1 MHEQLHWSKATFLKQ
16 QHHIPPYAL
25 RQKKQFTNKNQH
37 GKWHHW
43 NTWSSC
49 QTHYL
54 FHPAM
59 RHGLLGDSA
68 TRKHAQAVQSVC
80 KWWWLAGI
88 VTTWNPNDPCFDWF
102 RAFLWRVGAL
112 LFRKQDLGNHYISST
127 WFSWKEENF
136 LSYSLPFWGD
146 VLWRSVWRLKIWG
159 PQPYGC
165 PNPKR
170 KRTISKWFRKFSQF
184 NLHQV
189 TTKRKN
195 WLQIHLKHCFSRCY
209 RFCQYSWPWHL
220 YLHLFHQWKTSA
232 KSLTTG

>member
-1 MHEQLHWSKATFLKQ
+1 MHEQLHWRKATFLKQ

-184 NLHQV
+184 APGHYKEKKLVINRLNTLFFQLLPFLPILMTLAPIFAPV
-189 TTKRKN
+189 SPMKN
-195 WLQIHLKHCFSRCY
+195 I
-209 RFCQYSWPWHL
+209 
-220 YLHLFHQWKTSA
+220 
-232 KSLTTG
+232 G